1 MRRPFWELT
10 KDVLT
15 YLALTMA
22 SLVALF
28 PIVWIVTTSFKRPLD
43 TFALPPVV
51 LFKPTFESYR
61 MLVGGIRSDVA
72 NPQFVVNSA
81 FVAVGSMV
89 LSVATGALAAY
100 SLSRFRFRGRETI
113 GFGILLT
120 RMLPPVAAIVPLFLI
135 MTLYGLL
142 DTRIGLILAYAAVD
156 LPFAIWML
164 RSFMDEIPVE
174 LEEAAMID
182 GCSRVQV
189 LFWVT
194 APLIAPGVAAT
205 CVFAFLFA
213 WNEFPLALV
222 LTLTNAKTLPL
233 AVMGFVGEEGVMW
246 GPMSAMATLALL
258 PPIVFT
264 LAAQRYL
271 ARGLMMGAVKG

>member
-1 MRRPFWELT
+1 MRRSFWELT
-10 KDVLT
+10 KVVLT
-15 YLALTMA
+15 YLALTVA
-22 SLVALF
+22 SIVALF
-28 PIVWIVTTSFKRPLD
+28 PIVWIVSISFKRPLD

-51 LFKPTFESYR
+51 MFRPTIESYR
-61 MLVGGIRSDVA
+61 MLVEGVRSDVA

-81 FVAVGSMV
+81 VVSVGSTV
-89 LSVATGALAAY
+89 LSIVTGTLAAY
-100 SLSRFRFRGRETI
+100 SLSRFRFRGREAI

-135 MTLYGLL
+135 MTRYGLL
-142 DTRIGLILAYAAVD
+142 DTRIGLILAYSAVE

-164 RSFMDEIPVE
+164 RSFMDEIPVA
-174 LEEAAMID
+174 LEEAAMVD
-182 GCSRVQV
+182 GCSRVQA
-189 LFWVT
+189 LFWVI
-194 APLIAPGVAAT
+194 APLISPGVAAT
-205 CVFAFLFA
+205 SVFAFLFA
-213 WNEFPLALV
+213 WNDFPLALV
-222 LTLTNAKTLPL
+222 LTLTDAKTLPL

-264 LAAQRYL
+264 LATQRYL